1 MVNICIR
8 ISPRLMSYICIKSKN
23 ASQKEEKW
31 KENILNLSYNDIV
44 MTRVHRVR
52 TGKSLPPVSDKYW
65 VGNFPMADKIPRT
78 LKGFCK
84 STHEK
89 LKFFTTW
96 DNNSSQKKN
105 NKKTIAATSIALLFI
120 FLVSRSLGGLSKIPR
135 SICTERIEILE
146 IGGKKRNSR

>member
-96 DNNSSQKKN
+96 DNNSSPKKN
-105 NKKTIAATSIALLFI
+105 QQKNNSSYLNSI
-120 FLVSRSLGGLSKIPR
+120 VVYLSCFQVPWRAFQDPKIYLHR
-135 SICTERIEILE
+135 
-146 IGGKKRNSR
+146 KDRNSRDWGKKKK